1 MRHNLYQPA
10 LLPRHI
16 KSLYYLKLE
25 TGRPMTWHARMAVD
39 LYLSRFPSLR
49 HDETAIQQQPGPLRD
64 RGEFERML
72 FGDWA

>member
-1 MRHNLYQPA
+1 MRHGLYQPA

-39 LYLSRFPSLR
+39 LYLLYFPDLRFNEAEIRR
-49 HDETAIQQQPGPLRD
+49 HPGPLREP
-64 RGEFERML
+64 GALEQAI
-72 FGDWA
+72 FGDLT